1 MLSIW
6 SKRWVND
13 NFVNGGS
20 HLNQSSSRT
29 KPSFNNVTGSVRI
42 DVGRVRNLVFQTFYP
57 LKKKSSKK
65 RFKEKNSCVSS
76 VLAILVH

>member
-13 NFVNGGS
+13 NFVNGGR

-57 LKKKSSKK
+57 LKKKRVPWKK
-65 RFKEKNSCVSS
+65 NKHGIKERSWK
-76 VLAILVH
+76 L